1 MTEKSILTIKETVE
15 RSVARGM
22 PITEYTLRRAIR
34 SGAIPCRVVGKR
46 YLIAWDNVV
55 RWLMCDDS
63 SDNVPIHTN
72 ETGGIRP
79 VYADH

>member
-55 RWLMCDDS
+55 RWLMCADS

-72 ETGGIRP
+72 EAGVIRP
-79 VYADH
+79 VLADH